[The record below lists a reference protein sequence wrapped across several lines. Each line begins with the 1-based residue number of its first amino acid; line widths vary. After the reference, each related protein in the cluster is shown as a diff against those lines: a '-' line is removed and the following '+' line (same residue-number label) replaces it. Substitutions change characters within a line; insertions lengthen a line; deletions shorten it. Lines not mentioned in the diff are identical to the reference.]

1 MWRFGCLSSN
11 VSYQHKTST
20 QRKESE
26 NTIYL
31 KKFRTVS
38 DSWVQR
44 AEMFQERQELVPT
57 IKLRFIPNL
66 LETQTYLSHDL
77 IQECLQPGWHLG
89 IGGGG
94 ISIVKCFCYVDL
106 MPTVLHTVDHKM
118 IKAHMSRIILQENR
132 NTVWKS
138 WCSQVWTQSE
148 ISNRLIACNYY
159 SCIVHL
165 STLEDQNKRRIHA
178 DKVHDKP
185 LLHIH
190 QFYFLQQ
197 NRDECNTLTYG
208 NTGQRNILLTE
219 EQTLKKGRR
228 INHKHMISHY
238 IPEDDKQNQVWNYLT
253 LKKGT
258 AKRGQHDCTY
268 SKSTCWCLSACV
280 LSYHGLVL
288 FIFVTLTRDLS
299 LQSLN
304 FHSKNLLISFLFL
317 TLIKIWI
324 IITNNINRNKNLAK
338 IEELR

>member
-1 MWRFGCLSSN
+1 MILCEGNENMKWECEDLDVLAVMYHTNIKHPHRGRKVKILFTLRSFAQSVTLEYSVLRCSKRGRSWFQRLSSGSFQIFLSPKPTFPMTWSRS
-11 VSYQHKTST
+11 VSS
-20 QRKESE
+20 
-26 NTIYL
+26 
-31 KKFRTVS
+31 
-38 DSWVQR
+38 
-44 AEMFQERQELVPT
+44 LVD
-57 IKLRFIPNL
+57 IW
-66 LETQTYLSHDL
+66 
-77 IQECLQPGWHLG
+77 GW
-89 IGGGG
+89 GG

-118 IKAHMSRIILQENR
+118 IKAHLSCIILQENR

-165 STLEDQNKRRIHA
+165 STLEDQNKRRIHT

-228 INHKHMISHY
+228 INQKHMISHY

-253 LKKGT
+253 
-258 AKRGQHDCTY
+258 
-268 SKSTCWCLSACV
+268 
-280 LSYHGLVL
+280 
-288 FIFVTLTRDLS
+288 
-299 LQSLN
+299 
-304 FHSKNLLISFLFL
+304 
-317 TLIKIWI
+317 
-324 IITNNINRNKNLAK
+324 
-338 IEELR
+338 